1 MAKRSFL
8 PFKVAVCYGI
18 GKDLIAAKA
27 DAARNALSYLKVVAK
42 RKSSN
47 VDNCGDSNPG
57 KKASEQ
63 KVKEE
68 GTPRPITRGFHS
80 ANEKLVHKIQKTLFS
95 SKLTKCPTS
104 YSVKLHQWP
113 ML

>member
-1 MAKRSFL
+1 M
-8 PFKVAVCYGI
+8 AVCYGI
-18 GKDLIAAKA
+18 GKDLISAKA

-80 ANEKLVHKIQKTLFS
+80 ANEKLVHKFT
-95 SKLTKCPTS
+95 KLYFLRNS
-104 YSVKLHQWP
+104 R
-113 ML
+113 MA